1 MLKIILLTFIVG
13 SHGVSA
19 QADSRGIDWDIEIGF
34 NGYFQLH
41 TWTPV
46 NVTLD
51 NRGQETKGKLEVIVT
66 SGSEYRGDVY
76 RTIYAS
82 EVYLPQG
89 SRKRYAF
96 TVLIRSFTHDLIL
109 RLRQDNHLL
118 FTRSISLRSQF
129 TEKDFAIVADNFA
142 MPDIL
147 SVLPKHLYPANV
159 RPQFLPESWYGYD
172 SVKLLILRSD
182 TIGQLR
188 NRQFQALIQW
198 LRQGGSMVLGT
209 GLNYG
214 SLNEER
220 MQRILPIIV
229 EGHRQINKIQS
240 LRQFCSRELIAYE
253 PFLVLSTRIEGSRV
267 LVKENDI
274 PIIVRKRTGF
284 GQVVFL
290 AFDFNSPPFS
300 QWDGRSRFWEKLL
313 SLQPEPSRP
322 LIELEDRRI
331 ANTMFAGMPLGFANF
346 KAVVGFV
353 TAYLIFLW
361 LCLKRIKRPG
371 KSRWRYGLSVLLLIT
386 LFSIIASRGL
396 YHTSANQTFAH
407 NSFCQID
414 LADPSAPASAKYFI
428 GLYSLTS
435 LAYQLSFGSNVYP
448 VTHIMPGRSDIKIPA
463 PYALHKSDNGQQII
477 GTIGRW
483 SHVMFK
489 LKLHVASP
497 LTGYARRDGSF
508 LTLEIDS
515 ELPHDLINCLIYYN
529 KRFSPVAN
537 IGAGSRQII
546 KVDLVKLKKKEIFD
560 DHQADRLVR
569 EFYGNGSN
577 DYLRTVQQHLATDIL
592 LGINE
597 KFKSRPDSIILIG
610 WMNSGLIMP
619 EFVQSGPPVGTG
631 ITTINWELPVE
642 ITL

>member
-1 MLKIILLTFIVG
+1 M
-13 SHGVSA
+13 
-19 QADSRGIDWDIEIGF
+19 
-34 NGYFQLH
+34 
-41 TWTPV
+41 
-46 NVTLD
+46 
-51 NRGQETKGKLEVIVT
+51 
-66 SGSEYRGDVY
+66 
-76 RTIYAS
+76 
-82 EVYLPQG
+82 
-89 SRKRYAF
+89 
-96 TVLIRSFTHDLIL
+96 
-109 RLRQDNHLL
+109 L

-147 SVLPKHLYPANV
+147 SVLPEHLYPANV

-172 SVKLLILRSD
+172 SVGLLILRSD

-188 NRQFQALIQW
+188 DRQFQALIQW

-214 SLNEER
+214 SLSEGR

-240 LRQFCSRELIAYE
+240 MRQFCSRELVADE
-253 PFLVLSTRIEGSRV
+253 PFLVLSTGIEGSRV

-300 QWDGRSRFWEKLL
+300 QWNGRSRFWEKLL

-322 LIELEDRRI
+322 PIELEDRRI
-331 ANTMFAGMPLGFANF
+331 ANTMFAGMPLGSANF

-353 TAYLIFLW
+353 TAYLILLW

-386 LFSIIASRGL
+386 LFSIIAARGL
-396 YHTSANQTFAH
+396 YHASANQTFAH

-414 LADPSAPASAKYFI
+414 VADPGAPASAKYFI

-435 LAYQLSFGSNVYP
+435 LAYKLRFGSNVYP
-448 VTHIMPGRSDIKIPA
+448 VTHITPGRSDIKIPA

-537 IGAGSRQII
+537 IGAGSRQTI

-577 DYLRTVQQHLATDIL
+577 DYLSTVQQHLATDIL
-592 LGINE
+592 LGIHE
-597 KFKSRPDSIILIG
+597 KFKLRPDSLILIG

-619 EFVQSGPPVGTG
+619 EFAQSGPPVGTG